1 MGDNTMKIAILE
13 DYQDAVRQLPCFAL
27 LEGHEVD
34 VFTEPMNDDA
44 MVQRLAEHEALVLI
58 RERTHITAALMDRL
72 PRLRLISQ
80 TGKISGN
87 VDVAAAQQRG
97 VTVLEGVGD
106 PTAPAELSWALLM
119 TAYRRLP
126 QYVNQLQGGQ
136 WQCVAE
142 DAVHNTIGRALK
154 GDVLGIWGYGKIG
167 QRMAHYARAFDMEV
181 LIWGRSASLELAR
194 AEGHRVATS
203 KEAFFAEADVVTLHL
218 RLNDATRGIV
228 TASDLAQMKPSALLL
243 NTSRAELIEPGALLA
258 ALQLGRPGFAALDVF
273 EQEPLPASDPLLQM
287 ANVVATPH
295 LGYVEQKG
303 YELYFSVA
311 LRNVLAFA
319 AQAKG

>member
-1 MGDNTMKIAILE
+1 
-13 DYQDAVRQLPCFAL
+13 
-27 LEGHEVD
+27 
-34 VFTEPMNDDA
+34 
-44 MVQRLAEHEALVLI
+44 
-58 RERTHITAALMDRL
+58 
-72 PRLRLISQ
+72 
-80 TGKISGN
+80 
-87 VDVAAAQQRG
+87 
-97 VTVLEGVGD
+97 
-106 PTAPAELSWALLM
+106 
-119 TAYRRLP
+119 
-126 QYVNQLQGGQ
+126 VNQLQGGQ
-136 WQCVAE
+136 WQRVAE

-154 GDVLGIWGYGKIG
+154 GDVLGIWSYGKIG

-203 KEAFFAEADVVTLHL
+203 KESFFAEADVVTLHL

-228 TASDLAQMKPSALLL
+228 TASDLAQMKPGALLL

-273 EQEPLPASDPLLQM
+273 EQEPLPTSDPLLQM

-303 YELYFSVA
+303 YQLYFLAA

-319 AQAKG
+319 AQAKV